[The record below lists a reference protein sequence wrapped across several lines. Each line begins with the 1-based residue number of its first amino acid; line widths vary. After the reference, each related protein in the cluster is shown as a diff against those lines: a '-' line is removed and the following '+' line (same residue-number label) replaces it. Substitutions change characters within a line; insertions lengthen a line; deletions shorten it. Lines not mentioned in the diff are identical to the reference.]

1 MSKNETIRAWKDPE
15 YRASLTAEEL
25 ASLPSNPAGL
35 IDLSDADLGEV
46 AGGLIIKRKP
56 RTALCPTAPKT
67 SVEKG
72 CTVTASYLPCV
83 VAY

>member
-1 MSKNETIRAWKDPE
+1 MSNSKTIRAWKDPE
-15 YRASLTAEEL
+15 YRASLSAEEL
-25 ASLPSNPAGL
+25 ALLPENPAGL
-35 IDLSDADLGEV
+35 IELTDAALGEV
-46 AGGLIIKRKP
+46 AGGLIARPKP
-56 RTALCPTAPKT
+56 RTPLCPTAPKT